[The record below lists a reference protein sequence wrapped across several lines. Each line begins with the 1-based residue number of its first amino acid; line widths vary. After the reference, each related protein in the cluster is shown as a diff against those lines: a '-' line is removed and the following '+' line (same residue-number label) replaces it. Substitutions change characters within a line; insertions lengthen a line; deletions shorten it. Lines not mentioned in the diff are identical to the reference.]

1 MPVSG
6 LLISQIQTVT
16 VVNFGNSAI
25 LDGTAVESI
34 RNELYTLVD
43 QQARRKIVLDFE
55 KVKFLSS
62 MMLGVLIDLHKRSQ
76 AIKGTVIV
84 CGLRKDLFKV
94 FKVMNLHKL
103 LDFAKTQEEAL
114 GKFDAFTQP

>member
-25 LDGTAVESI
+25 LDGIAVESI

-76 AIKGTVIV
+76 AINGTVIV

-114 GKFDAFTQP
+114 GKFDTFTQP

>member
-34 RNELYTLVD
+34 RNELYALVD

-76 AIKGTVIV
+76 AINGTVIV

-103 LDFAKTQEEAL
+103 LDFAKTQEDAL
-114 GKFDAFTQP
+114 GKFDSFTQS